1 MYSQHPPEVEKSLR
15 LGNAG
20 VAWGYVLSAV
30 WSERKNE
37 RKEAASVGK
46 GGKHPEKLWTNGFA
60 SRNGDLRIVCQL
72 NMEFTDGGWKLGPRF
87 GLMLPT
93 TVSSWHPKVSENWW
107 KSLGHVFL
115 VPKWW
120 SIRASNIFRL
130 EDICVFIYIIYLS
143 IFPYI
148 YIYLFISIYLHLH
161 LHLSLSLSIYTYIHI
176 YIYA

>member
-1 MYSQHPPEVEKSLR
+1 MCSQPFEAKEKTS
-15 LGNAG
+15 G
-20 VAWGYVLSAV
+20 
-30 WSERKNE
+30 RKRRQWE
-37 RKEAASVGK
+37 K
-46 GGKHPEKLWTNGFA
+46 GENIQKNYGQMVFA

-130 EDICVFIYIIYLS
+130 EDICVYICIYIYNLSIYFPIYIYIFIYI
-143 IFPYI
+143 YI
-148 YIYLFISIYLHLH
+148 STSTSTFI
-161 LHLSLSLSIYTYIHI
+161 SLSLYIYIYTYIHI
-176 YIYA
+176 YIYICIDITTP